1 MFKWFKKLFKKEE
14 KYYDVQVENFFIELG
29 RITGRDSLGRF
40 AKNNK
45 FGKLRKKY
53 K

>member
-29 RITGRDSLGRF
+29 RITGRDKKGRF
-40 AKNNK
+40 TKNNK
-45 FGKLRKKY
+45 FAKMRRK
-53 K
+53 